1 MSAALEARY
10 RSVLQWYPRAWRDQ
24 HEAVILGTLLDV
36 AEAGGRTQPTFREMW
51 NLAVNGLGTRLGG
64 ILPASLRDGVAGI
77 ALATGFAYSLVY
89 LIVFAWAPWTEI
101 TTWSGGP
108 ALFGPFANTG
118 MVVSAAWAVAFIAAM
133 LGKQLSAKIALVI
146 VIVLTIT
153 LPVVTVITSWDRP
166 TTTHLALFAL
176 FATLAVIGTPDRRKV
191 LPVTAVIAT
200 LSFTAILAINDAF
213 RGAYHGDRLLW
224 VRGASPVNLGA
235 ALWLALTVAVVL
247 AVIGKRT
254 TAGII
259 VVSATPWAVAWIA
272 GVINYSKD
280 DTVPI
285 LAAMIAVTTIIGLAI
300 LVADR
305 RHSRTP
311 PSVGV

>member
-10 RSVLQWYPRAWRDQ
+10 RSVLRWYPHAWRDQ
-24 HEAVILGTLLDV
+24 HEAVILATLLDV
-36 AEAGGRTQPTFREMW
+36 AEGEGRTQPTFRELW

-64 ILPASLRDGVAGI
+64 VLPAALRDGVAGI
-77 ALATGFAYSLVY
+77 ALATGFAYSVVY

-101 TTWSGGP
+101 HTWSGGP

-118 MVVSAAWAVAFIAAM
+118 VVVSAAWAVAFIAAM
-133 LGKQLSAKIALVI
+133 LGQQVSANVALVS
-146 VIVLTIT
+146 VIALTIT
-153 LPVVTVITSWDRP
+153 LPVVTGITGWDRP

-176 FATLAVIGTPDRRKV
+176 LAALALIGTPDRRKV
-191 LPVTAVIAT
+191 LPVTAVIVT
-200 LSFTAILAINDAF
+200 FSFTAVLAINDAF
-213 RGAYHGDRLLW
+213 RGAYHGDRLFW

-247 AVIGKRT
+247 AVTGKRT

-280 DTVPI
+280 DAVPI
-285 LAAMIAVTTIIGLAI
+285 LAAMISVTAIIGLAI
-300 LVADR
+300 LVAGR
-305 RHSRTP
+305 RHSGAP
-311 PSVGV
+311 SSVGV